1 MKNFPSMI
9 EDELLNFNYPIQ
21 PQEQIELENQIKR
34 EIREF
39 SLNISFK
46 NEIERYS
53 DKYILTA
60 TKNEIQKTI
69 NIEIMS
75 SELKKMR
82 GLHSIADGNNIIVN
96 DLDEDDNLNE
106 NINEESSER
115 NSLDGGDD
123 YEQNYYEDDDL
134 VEENNNNNEEIL

>member
-1 MKNFPSMI
+1 MI